1 VFLVGRETFR
11 SQRAVEKIGGV
22 LAGSRPD
29 ATGRDRFLYEITA
42 SDFASNSSVHQ
53 LPTETKERDQSILLK
68 NISTKS
74 ADFTY
79 FPRIILRKIFS

>member
-1 VFLVGRETFR
+1 ML
-11 SQRAVEKIGGV
+11 
-22 LAGSRPD
+22 LAG
-29 ATGRDRFLYEITA
+29 TA
-42 SDFASNSSVHQ
+42 SSTKSLRLILRQTQAFHQ